1 MTNGA
6 DTVDR
11 HAAER
16 MSERNEGT
24 VEREWVVV
32 VVKEQD
38 GMERN
43 RERLGRI
50 ARTTREFLL
59 AGDPRPLN

>member
-6 DTVDR
+6 GTVDR

-32 VVKEQD
+32 GVKEQD

-50 ARTTREFLL
+50 TRRDFLL
-59 AGDPRPLN
+59 AGDLRPLN